1 MAKSRAVVELTARF
15 DLGGDIKI
23 RALSLSPHSDSQTLV
38 YVGTFSGSLLLL
50 SIDTSTNIVSR
61 LGSVSLSASPVE
73 SVFVLGQERGKILAL
88 CNGYLFLV
96 DSLLSQPAKRL
107 GGLLKG
113 INVVARRVR
122 GRDSSS
128 TDLLPSEISADSSS
142 SKKFLQLLGAGNR
155 VSDIKGKDSGHEGVH
170 QGHYVFA
177 VAISE
182 RMLLIELQCDEK
194 DGTSAS
200 FVVLKEILGTG
211 GIKTLVWLDD
221 YVIAGTVKG
230 YSLISCVTGQSGVIF
245 TLPDVSGPPLLKLLC
260 KEWKVLLLVDN
271 VGVVVDTN
279 GQPIGGSLVF
289 RRRPDSVGELSFY
302 LVTVGDGKMEIHQK
316 KSGACVQSVSF
327 GPEGCGPSFL
337 AANEAG
343 DGNLLAVT
351 TLSKLIFYR
360 RVPYEEQIKD
370 LLRKKRYR
378 ESISLVEELDSEGEI
393 SKEMLSFLHA
403 QIGYLL
409 LFDLRFEEAVN
420 QFLKSERM
428 EPSEVFPF
436 IMRDPNRW
444 SLQVPRN
451 RYWGLHP
458 PPAPFEDVVDNGLNA
473 IQRAIFL
480 RKAGMDTPVD
490 EEFFSNPPSR
500 AELLES
506 AIKNITR
513 YLEVSREKDL
523 THPVREGIDTLLM
536 LLYRALNRVE
546 DMENL
551 ASSDNNC
558 VVEELETLL
567 NESGHLR
574 TLAFLYASKGMSAKA
589 LAIWRL
595 FTKNYSSGLW
605 QDSDDLVPYIHDNEL
620 IRLSGKEAAAAEAA
634 RILEEP
640 CDPELAL
647 QHLSWISDINPLFA
661 IQVLTSDKRTE
672 QLLPEQVIQAID
684 PKKVEI
690 IQRYLQWL
698 IEDRDYN
705 DPQLHTS
712 YALSL
717 AKSALECVEV
727 QNGNQET
734 DAGGR
739 EAHDCNVGSVSL
751 FESDVRERLQ
761 TFLQSSDLYDP
772 EEILDLI
779 EGSELWLEKAIL
791 YRRIGQETLVLQILA
806 LKLEDCAAAEQY
818 CVEIGRPDAFMQ
830 LLDMYLDPQNGK
842 GPMFKAAVRLLHNHG
857 ESLDPLQVLEKLS
870 PDMPLKLASDT
881 ILRMLRARVHHHRQG
896 QIVHNVSRA
905 LDVDSRLA
913 RLEERSRHVQIN
925 DESLCD
931 SCYARLGTKL
941 FAMYPDDT
949 IVCYKC
955 YRRLG
960 ESKSVTGRDFKR
972 DVLIKPGWLVNR

>member
-1 MAKSRAVVELTARF
+1 IKRRKCTEKSKGEFLDMSDDSFGFTVVELTTRY
-15 DLGGDIKI
+15 DLGGVDKI
-23 RALSLSPHSDSQTLV
+23 RSLCLSPHSDSQTLV
-38 YVGTFSGSLLLL
+38 YLGTFSGSLLLL
-50 SIDTSTNIVSR
+50 SLDTSTNIVAR
-61 LGSVSLSASPVE
+61 LGTVSLSASPVE
-73 SVFVLGQERGKILAL
+73 SIFVLGQERGKVLAL

-96 DSLLSQPAKRL
+96 DSLLSRPAKRL
-107 GGLLKG
+107 GGVLKG

-122 GRDSSS
+122 GRESSSS
-128 TDLLPSEISADSSS
+128 TDLLLLPSEVSAESSS
-142 SKKFLQLLGAGNR
+142 SKKFLQMIGGGSR
-155 VSDIKGKDSGHEGVH
+155 VSDVKGKDLRREGVH
-170 QGHYVFA
+170 QGRYVFA

-182 RMLLIELQCDEK
+182 RMLLIELQCDEE
-194 DGTSAS
+194 DGKGDS
-200 FVVLKEILGTG
+200 FVVLKEIV
-211 GIKTLVWLDD
+211 GIVGVKTMVWLDD
-221 YVIAGTVKG
+221 YVVAGTDKG

-279 GQPIGGSLVF
+279 GQPVGGSLVF

-316 KSGACVQSVSF
+316 KSGACVQSVGF
-327 GPEGCGPSFL
+327 GPEGCGPSVL
-337 AANEAG
+337 AVDEAG

-351 TLSKLIFYR
+351 TMSKVIFYR

-378 ESISLVEELDSEGEI
+378 EAISLVEELDSEGEI

-420 QFLKSERM
+420 QFLKSESM

-458 PPAPFEDVVDNGLNA
+458 PPAPLEDVVDNGLAA

-490 EEFFSNPPSR
+490 EEFSSNPPSI
-500 AELLES
+500 ADLLES
-506 AIKNITR
+506 AIKNMTR
-513 YLEVSREKDL
+513 YLEVSREKEL
-523 THPVREGIDTLLM
+523 SHPVREGIDTLLM

-551 ASSDNNC
+551 ASSVNNC
-558 VVEELETLL
+558 VVEELESLL
-567 NESGHLR
+567 NESEHLR

-595 FTKNYSSGLW
+595 FAKNYSSGLW
-605 QDSDDLVPYIHDNEL
+605 QDSDDLVPYLHENEL

-672 QLLPEQVIQAID
+672 ELLPEKVIQAID
-684 PKKVEI
+684 PQQVEI

-734 DAGGR
+734 DAGSR
-739 EAHDCNVGSVSL
+739 EAHDCNVGSISL

-761 TFLQSSDLYDP
+761 TFLQSSDLYNP
-772 EEILDLI
+772 EELLNLI

-791 YRRIGQETLVLQILA
+791 YRRIGQETVVLQILA

-818 CVEIGRPDAFMQ
+818 C
-830 LLDMYLDPQNGK
+830 
-842 GPMFKAAVRLLHNHG
+842 
-857 ESLDPLQVLEKLS
+857 KLS

-931 SCYARLGTKL
+931 SCFARLGTKL

>member
-1 MAKSRAVVELTARF
+1 M
-15 DLGGDIKI
+15 
-23 RALSLSPHSDSQTLV
+23 
-38 YVGTFSGSLLLL
+38 
-50 SIDTSTNIVSR
+50 
-61 LGSVSLSASPVE
+61 
-73 SVFVLGQERGKILAL
+73 VFQV
-88 CNGYLFLV
+88 
-96 DSLLSQPAKRL
+96 
-107 GGLLKG
+107 
-113 INVVARRVR
+113 
-122 GRDSSS
+122 
-128 TDLLPSEISADSSS
+128 
-142 SKKFLQLLGAGNR
+142 
-155 VSDIKGKDSGHEGVH
+155 
-170 QGHYVFA
+170 
-177 VAISE
+177 
-182 RMLLIELQCDEK
+182 
-194 DGTSAS
+194 
-200 FVVLKEILGTG
+200 
-211 GIKTLVWLDD
+211 
-221 YVIAGTVKG
+221 
-230 YSLISCVTGQSGVIF
+230 
-245 TLPDVSGPPLLKLLC
+245 
-260 KEWKVLLLVDN
+260 
-271 VGVVVDTN
+271 
-279 GQPIGGSLVF
+279 
-289 RRRPDSVGELSFY
+289 
-302 LVTVGDGKMEIHQK
+302 
-316 KSGACVQSVSF
+316 
-327 GPEGCGPSFL
+327 
-337 AANEAG
+337 
-343 DGNLLAVT
+343 
-351 TLSKLIFYR
+351 IFYR

-378 ESISLVEELDSEGEI
+378 EAISLVEELDSEGEI
-393 SKEMLSFLHA
+393 SKEKLSFLHA

-420 QFLKSERM
+420 QFLKSESM

-458 PPAPFEDVVDNGLNA
+458 PPAPLEDVVDNGLAA

-490 EEFFSNPPSR
+490 EEFSSNPPSR
-500 AELLES
+500 ADLLES
-506 AIKNITR
+506 AIKNMTR

-523 THPVREGIDTLLM
+523 SHPVREGIDTLLM

-551 ASSDNNC
+551 ASSVNNC
-558 VVEELETLL
+558 VVEELESLL
-567 NESGHLR
+567 NESEHLR

-595 FTKNYSSGLW
+595 FAKNYSSGLW
-605 QDSDDLVPYIHDNEL
+605 QDSDDLVPYLHENEL

-672 QLLPEQVIQAID
+672 ELLPEKVIQAID
-684 PKKVEI
+684 PQKVEI

-734 DAGGR
+734 DTGSR
-739 EAHDCNVGSVSL
+739 EAHDCNVGNISL
-751 FESDVRERLQ
+751 FEIDVRERLQ

-772 EEILDLI
+772 EEILNLI

-791 YRRIGQETLVLQILA
+791 YRRIGQETVVLQILA

-842 GPMFKAAVRLLHNHG
+842 EPMFKAAVRLLHNHG

-931 SCYARLGTKL
+931 SCFARLGTKL

>member
-1 MAKSRAVVELTARF
+1 MAKSRSIVELITRY
-15 DLGGDIKI
+15 DLGGVDKI
-23 RALSLSPHSDSQTLV
+23 RSLHLSPPHSDSQTLV
-38 YVGTFSGSLLLL
+38 YIGTSSGSLLLL
-50 SIDTSTNIVSR
+50 SLDTSTNIVAR
-61 LGSVSLSASPVE
+61 LGTTVSLSASPVE
-73 SVFVLGQERGKILAL
+73 SIFVLGDGRGKVVAL
-88 CNGYLFLV
+88 CNGFLFLV

-113 INVVARRVR
+113 INVVAKRARRE
-122 GRDSSS
+122 DSSS
-128 TDLLPSEISADSSS
+128 ADYLLPSSSDESSS
-142 SKKFLQLLGAGNR
+142 SNKFLQMLGGGNR
-155 VSDIKGKDSGHEGVH
+155 VSGVKGNDGGC
-170 QGHYVFA
+170 VFA
-177 VAISE
+177 VAIGE
-182 RMLLIELQCDEK
+182 RILLVEIE
-194 DGTSAS
+194 DGKGDS
-200 FVVLKEILGTG
+200 FVVLKEIVGIFG
-211 GIKTLVWLDD
+211 GGVKSLVWVDD
-221 YVIAGTVKG
+221 YVVAGTDNG

-245 TLPDVSGPPLLKLLC
+245 TLPDVSAPPLLKLLR

-279 GQPIGGSLVF
+279 GQPVGGSLVF

-302 LVTVGDGKMEIHQK
+302 LVTVGDGKMEIHQN
-316 KSGACVQSVSF
+316 KSGACVQSVGF
-327 GPEGCGPSFL
+327 GPEGCGPSVL
-337 AANEAG
+337 AVDEAG

-351 TLSKLIFYR
+351 TMSKVIFYR

-378 ESISLVEELDSEGEI
+378 EAISLVEELDLEGEI
-393 SKEMLSFLHA
+393 SKDMLSFLHA

-420 QFLKSERM
+420 QFLKSESM

-458 PPAPFEDVVDNGLNA
+458 PPAPLEDVVDNGLAA

-490 EEFFSNPPSR
+490 EEFSSNPPSR
-500 AELLES
+500 ADLLES
-506 AIKNITR
+506 AIKNMTR

-551 ASSDNNC
+551 ASSVNNC

-567 NESGHLR
+567 NESEHLR

-595 FTKNYSSGLW
+595 FAKNYSSGLW
-605 QDSDDLVPYIHDNEL
+605 QDSDDLVPYLHENEL

-672 QLLPEQVIQAID
+672 ELLPEKVIQAID
-684 PKKVEI
+684 PQKVEI

-717 AKSALECVEV
+717 AKSALECVEI
-727 QNGNQET
+727 QNGNLET
-734 DAGGR
+734 DARGR
-739 EAHDCNVGSVSL
+739 EAHDCNVGSISL

-772 EEILDLI
+772 EEILNLI

-791 YRRIGQETLVLQILA
+791 YRRIGQETVVLQILA

-842 GPMFKAAVRLLHNHG
+842 EPMFKAAVRLLHNHG

-913 RLEERSRHVQIN
+913 RLEERSRHVQIT

-931 SCYARLGTKL
+931 SCFARLGTKL

-972 DVLIKPGWLVNR
+972 DALIKPGWLVNR

>member
-15 DLGGDIKI
+15 DLGGDDKI

-50 SIDTSTNIVSR
+50 SIDTSTNIVAR

-73 SVFVLGQERGKILAL
+73 SVFVLGQERGKVLAL
-88 CNGYLFLV
+88 CNGCLHLV

-128 TDLLPSEISADSSS
+128 TDLLPSDVSADSSS
-142 SKKFLQLLGAGNR
+142 SKKFLQMLGAGNR
-155 VSDIKGKDSGHEGVH
+155 VSDIKGKDSRHERVH

-200 FVVLKEILGTG
+200 FVVLKEVMGIG

-245 TLPDVSGPPLLKLLC
+245 TLPDVSAPPLLKLLC

-337 AANEAG
+337 AVDEAG

-351 TLSKLIFYR
+351 TLSKLLFYR

-370 LLRKKRYR
+370 LMRKKRYR
-378 ESISLVEELDSEGEI
+378 EAISLVEELDSEGEI

-409 LFDLRFEEAVN
+409 LFDLRFEEAVD
-420 QFLKSERM
+420 QFLKSEKM

-444 SLQVPRN
+444 SLLVPRN

-458 PPAPFEDVVDNGLNA
+458 PPAPFEDVVDNGLMA

-490 EEFFSNPPSR
+490 EEFLSNPPSR
-500 AELLES
+500 ADLLES

-513 YLEVSREKDL
+513 YLELSREKDL
-523 THPVREGIDTLLM
+523 SHPVREGIDTLLM
-536 LLYRALNRVE
+536 LLYRALNRTE

-558 VVEELETLL
+558 VVEELETAL

-605 QDSDDLVPYIHDNEL
+605 QDSDDLVPYLHDNEL

-640 CDPELAL
+640 CDTELTL

-672 QLLPEQVIQAID
+672 ELSPEKVIQAID

-698 IEDRDYN
+698 IEERDYN

-717 AKSALECVEV
+717 AKSTLECVEV
-727 QNGNQET
+727 QNGIQEA
-734 DAGGR
+734 DSGGR
-739 EAHDCNVGSVSL
+739 EAHDYNVGSISL

-830 LLDMYLDPQNGK
+830 KIILGYLICTWILKMVK
-842 GPMFKAAVRLLHNHG
+842 GLCSRLLSVFSTTTGNH
-857 ESLDPLQVLEKLS
+857 L
-870 PDMPLKLASDT
+870 
-881 ILRMLRARVHHHRQG
+881 ILCKFWKNCL
-896 QIVHNVSRA
+896 
-905 LDVDSRLA
+905 LT
-913 RLEERSRHVQIN
+913 
-925 DESLCD
+925 C
-931 SCYARLGTKL
+931 
-941 FAMYPDDT
+941 P
-949 IVCYKC
+949 
-955 YRRLG
+955 
-960 ESKSVTGRDFKR
+960 
-972 DVLIKPGWLVNR
+972 

>member
-1 MAKSRAVVELTARF
+1 MAKSRSVVELTTRY
-15 DLGGDIKI
+15 DLGGVDKI
-23 RALSLSPHSDSQTLV
+23 RSLCSPLLRFPNPSLPRHFL
-38 YVGTFSGSLLLL
+38 GSLLLL
-50 SIDTSTNIVSR
+50 SLDTSTNIVAR
-61 LGSVSLSASPVE
+61 LGTVSLSASPVE
-73 SVFVLGQERGKILAL
+73 SIFVLGQERGKVLAL

-96 DSLLSQPAKRL
+96 DSLLSRPAKRL
-107 GGLLKG
+107 GGVLKG

-122 GRDSSS
+122 GRESSSS
-128 TDLLPSEISADSSS
+128 TDLLLLPSEVSAESSS
-142 SKKFLQLLGAGNR
+142 SKKFLQMIGGGSR
-155 VSDIKGKDSGHEGVH
+155 VSDVKGKDLRREGVH
-170 QGHYVFA
+170 QGRYVFA

-182 RMLLIELQCDEK
+182 RMLLIELQCDEE
-194 DGTSAS
+194 DGKGDS
-200 FVVLKEILGTG
+200 FVVLKEIV
-211 GIKTLVWLDD
+211 GIVGVKTMVWLDD
-221 YVIAGTVKG
+221 YVVAGTDKG

-279 GQPIGGSLVF
+279 GQPVGGSLVF

-316 KSGACVQSVSF
+316 KSGACVQSVGF
-327 GPEGCGPSFL
+327 GRRCGPSVL
-337 AANEAG
+337 AVRAG
-343 DGNLLAVT
+343 DRNLLAVT
-351 TLSKLIFYR
+351 TMSKVIFYR

-378 ESISLVEELDSEGEI
+378 EAISLVEELDSEGKFERD
-393 SKEMLSFLHA
+393 FLH
-403 QIGYLL
+403 
-409 LFDLRFEEAVN
+409 EAVN
-420 QFLKSERM
+420 QFLKSESM
-428 EPSEVFPF
+428 EPSE
-436 IMRDPNRW
+436 I
-444 SLQVPRN
+444 L
-451 RYWGLHP
+451 GLHP
-458 PPAPFEDVVDNGLNA
+458 PAPLEDVVDNGLAA

-480 RKAGMDTPVD
+480 RKAEWTLVD
-490 EEFFSNPPSR
+490 EEFSSNPPSR
-500 AELLES
+500 ADLLE
-506 AIKNITR
+506 
-513 YLEVSREKDL
+513 YLEVSREKEL
-523 THPVREGIDTLLM
+523 SHPVREGIDTLLM

-551 ASSDNNC
+551 ASSVNNC
-558 VVEELETLL
+558 VVEELESLL
-567 NESGHLR
+567 NESEHLR
-574 TLAFLYASKGMSAKA
+574 TLA
-589 LAIWRL
+589 LAIWL
-595 FTKNYSSGLW
+595 SAKNYSSGLW
-605 QDSDDLVPYIHDNEL
+605 QDSDDLVPYLPENEL
-620 IRLSGKEAAAAEAA
+620 IRRS

-672 QLLPEQVIQAID
+672 ELLPEKVIQAID
-684 PKKVEI
+684 PQQVEI

-734 DAGGR
+734 DAGSR
-739 EAHDCNVGSVSL
+739 EAHDCNVGSISL

-761 TFLQSSDLYDP
+761 TFLQSSDLYNP
-772 EEILDLI
+772 EELLNLI

-791 YRRIGQETLVLQILA
+791 YRRIGQETVVLQILA
-806 LKLEDCAAAEQY
+806 LKLEDLQLQSIPLFLVKIPITES
-818 CVEIGRPDAFMQ
+818 CVR

-842 GPMFKAAVRLLHNHG
+842 EPMFKAAVRLLHNHG

-931 SCYARLGTKL
+931 SCFARLGTKL

>member
-1 MAKSRAVVELTARF
+1 MAKSRSVVELTSRY
-15 DLGGDIKI
+15 DLGGDDKI
-23 RALSLSPHSDSQTLV
+23 RSLSLSTHSDSQTLI

-61 LGSVSLSASPVE
+61 LGSVSLSDSPVE
-73 SVFVLGQERGKILAL
+73 SVFVLSHERGNNVLAL
-88 CNGYLFLV
+88 SNGYLFLV
-96 DSLLSQPAKRL
+96 DSLLSQPPKRL

-128 TDLLPSEISADSSS
+128 TDLFPAEISADSSS
-142 SKKFLQLLGAGNR
+142 SKKFLQMLGGGNR
-155 VSDIKGKDSGHEGVH
+155 VMDVKGKERLHR
-170 QGHYVFA
+170 GHYAFA
-177 VAISE
+177 VAIGE
-182 RMLLIELQCDEK
+182 RMLLVELQCDEN
-194 DGTSAS
+194 DGVSAS
-200 FVVLKEILGTG
+200 FVVLKEILGIG

-245 TLPDVSGPPLLKLLC
+245 TLPDVSGLPLLKLLC

-327 GPEGCGPSFL
+327 GPEGHGPSVL
-337 AANEAG
+337 AVDEAG
-343 DGNLLAVT
+343 DGNTLAVST
-351 TLSKLIFYR
+351 FSKLLFYR

-378 ESISLVEELDSEGEI
+378 EAISLVEELDSQGEI

-420 QFLKSERM
+420 QFLKSEKM

-458 PPAPFEDVVDNGLNA
+458 PPAPFEDVVDNGLTA

-480 RKAGMDTPVD
+480 RKAGMDTPID
-490 EEFFSNPPSR
+490 EEFSSNPPSR
-500 AELLES
+500 ADLLES

-513 YLEVSREKDL
+513 YLEVSRERDL

-551 ASSDNNC
+551 ASSNNNC
-558 VVEELETLL
+558 VVEELETIL
-567 NESGHLR
+567 NESEHLR

-605 QDSDDLVPYIHDNEL
+605 QDSDDLVPYLHNDEL
-620 IRLSGKEAAAAEAA
+620 IRLSGKVAAAAEAA

-640 CDPELAL
+640 CDSELTL

-661 IQVLTSDKRTE
+661 IQILTSDKRTE
-672 QLLPEQVIQAID
+672 ELSPDLVIQAID
-684 PKKVEI
+684 PQKVEI

-717 AKSALECVEV
+717 AKSALGCVEV
-727 QNGNQET
+727 QET
-734 DAGGR
+734 DAEGR
-739 EAHDCNVGSVSL
+739 EARDCSTESISL

-761 TFLQSSDLYDP
+761 NFLQSSDLYDP

-779 EGSELWLEKAIL
+779 QESELWLEKAIL

-842 GPMFKAAVRLLHNHG
+842 KPMFKAAVRLLHNHG

-881 ILRMLRARVHHHRQG
+881 VLRMLRARVHHHRQG
-896 QIVHNVSRA
+896 QIVHNISRA

-931 SCYARLGTKL
+931 SCHARLGTKL

-949 IVCYKC
+949 VVCYKC

-972 DVLIKPGWLVNR
+972 YVLIKPGWLVNR